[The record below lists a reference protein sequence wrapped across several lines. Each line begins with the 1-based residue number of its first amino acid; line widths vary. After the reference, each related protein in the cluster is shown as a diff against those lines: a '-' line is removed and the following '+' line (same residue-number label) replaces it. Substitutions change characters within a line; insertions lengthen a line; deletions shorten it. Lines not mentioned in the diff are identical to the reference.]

1 MSVSTRSHEAGT
13 GPRYPGPPSTGP
25 GPGLSSSHQQSDQ
38 ILLRSAELHPQ
49 PDNILYSEGQV
60 HPFFSPDSS
69 YPLLYKT
76 ALTLERSQLSCDW
89 RRHRHYCRLN
99 HFLTCLRSDQVQEPH
114 RRSSVYISTAG
125 GLANHMST
133 FAATLAIQHRL
144 GVRGLI
150 DLTAFQI
157 LDQVFNNIRGSGLE
171 ILEEVVCDPAGLVWE
186 SFEGHVR
193 DLDPG
198 ALGQG
203 KMLTLWLQGISV
215 AEHVR

>member
-1 MSVSTRSHEAGT
+1 MSVHGVMKL
-13 GPRYPGPPSTGP
+13 GLVLLVLPPLGR
-25 GPGLSSSHQQSDQ
+25 GLVYHLPINNQIRSSSG
-38 ILLRSAELHPQ
+38 Q
-49 PDNILYSEGQV
+49 PSFTPPHNILYSEGQV

-76 ALTLERSQLSCDW
+76 AQSLERSQLSCDW

-133 FAATLAIQHRL
+133 FAATLAITHRL
-144 GVRGLI
+144 KVRGLI

-157 LDQVFNNIRGSGLE
+157 LDQVFNNIRGAGLE
-171 ILEEVVCDPAGLVWE
+171 ILEEVLCDPASLVWE
-186 SFEGHVR
+186 SFDGHVR

-198 ALGQG
+198 TLGQG